1 FREHKNFLGTAV
13 ERGKKGSAR
22 VGIRQIQTNA
32 FQRTGRLFFCEN
44 LFFVREDFRQIDL
57 DPLQRRRQFQAVWP
71 RIETRGKVQHQVRA
85 LLQLLFD
92 EMVEEVSSRD
102 RKSTRLTPVTSLSRM
117 PSSA

>member
-1 FREHKNFLGTAV
+1 MSNPSVSTRTFLA
-13 ERGKKGSAR
+13 RRLSAAKKVRRASESAK
-22 VGIRQIQTNA
+22 
-32 FQRTGRLFFCEN
+32 FKRTGRLFFCEN

-102 RKSTRLTPVTSLSRM
+102 PGPGVLVSVGKRVRD
-117 PSSA
+117 